1 MPEQAWLQGFNP
13 VQFPLIQSAE
23 KVDLADRFTT
33 VVIPGADVLIDRVP
47 RNTEMLNSLRPLD
60 IKSKTGV
67 SLCGK
72 TVLICKIVVR
82 HPFEFNT
89 PTETE

>member
-1 MPEQAWLQGFNP
+1 MPEQAGLQGFNP

-67 SLCGK
+67 SLCQK
-72 TVLICKIVVR
+72 TVLIWQIVVKTR
-82 HPFEFNT
+82 H
-89 PTETE
+89 